1 MRRII
6 LLFCLTFIVNIC
18 FSQSKKQLKLI
29 NKAEEAFR
37 KKSYPTAKAFY
48 LKALSLDA
56 QSAET
61 IFKLGKIESLN
72 RNEEKATEYYLNA
85 IQLGPTNPAFT
96 EAHVYIGIRELRQ
109 GNYAKSKEYLDFALE
124 NTLSSAMLYHEL
136 RSKIEVCENGIEAK
150 KNALEIN
157 PIKLPEVV
165 NIRMK
170 QYFPVFTADNET
182 LFFTAVEE
190 NGDENIYASTL
201 INGVFSIPKLVNG
214 GINSTSN
221 EGTCSISSDGR
232 TMVFTSCEGR
242 SSFGSCD
249 LYITYKT
256 GEQWSNPQNIGS
268 SVNSSYWESQPALSG
283 DGKLLFFSS
292 ERPGGF
298 GRKDLWLSQLS
309 KQGVWASAVNL
320 GKNINTTSDDI
331 SPFIHA
337 NGSTFFFSSNGRKSF
352 GGFDIFMANIIDGNF
367 EEPQN
372 LGYPINDA
380 GDQVS
385 LFVTADGKTA
395 YFASDDK
402 KRIDLFSFE
411 IPETIKSKYKKVNY
425 LKGIVTDKVTGEPI
439 GASIQLVDLNSQ
451 KVLVNA
457 KADEISGEY
466 VLVLPHG
473 NRYAIHANKTGYLFK
488 SLNVDV
494 SKSERSEGN
503 EVDIKL
509 EAMQK
514 EANIVLSN
522 IFFDSGSAV
531 LRSDSYFELDKLAK
545 LLTDNQDIIAQ
556 INGHTDDIGNEYDNL
571 TLSQAR
577 AEAVAAYLVLKQIDK
592 KRIIPQGFGET
603 HPILPNENE
612 ENRQLNRRIEFSIQ

>member
-514 EANIVLSN
+514 
-522 IFFDSGSAV
+522 
-531 LRSDSYFELDKLAK
+531 
-545 LLTDNQDIIAQ
+545 
-556 INGHTDDIGNEYDNL
+556 
-571 TLSQAR
+571 
-577 AEAVAAYLVLKQIDK
+577 
-592 KRIIPQGFGET
+592 
-603 HPILPNENE
+603 
-612 ENRQLNRRIEFSIQ
+612 

>member
-18 FSQSKKQLKLI
+18 LSQSKKQLKLM

-37 KKSYPTAKAFY
+37 EKSYPTAKAFY

-85 IQLGPTNPAFT
+85 IQLNPTNPAFT

-109 GNYAKSKEYLDFALE
+109 GNYAKAKGYLDFALE
-124 NTLSSAMLYHEL
+124 NTSSSAMLYHEL

-157 PIKLPEVV
+157 PIKLPQVV
-165 NIRMK
+165 NIRTK

-201 INGVFSIPKLVNG
+201 VNGIFSNPKLVNG
-214 GINSTSN
+214 GINSTNN

-268 SVNSSYWESQPALSG
+268 SVNSPYWESQPALSG

-380 GDQVS
+380 DDQVS

-425 LKGIVTDKVTGEPI
+425 LKGIVTDKITGKPI

-457 KADEISGEY
+457 KADELSGEY

-503 EVDIKL
+503 KIDIKL

-556 INGHTDDIGNEYDNL
+556 INGHTDDIGNEDDNL

-603 HPILPNENE
+603 HPILPNQNE

>member
-1 MRRII
+1 MHAG
-6 LLFCLTFIVNIC
+6 V
-18 FSQSKKQLKLI
+18 SQSKKQLKLI

-37 KKSYPTAKAFY
+37 KKSYSSAKFFY
-48 LKALSLDA
+48 LKSLSLGA

-61 IFKLGKIESLN
+61 FSKLGKIESLN
-72 RNEEKATEYYLNA
+72 RNEEKATEYYLNV
-85 IQLGPTNPAFT
+85 IRLNPTNPDFT
-96 EAHVYIGIRELRQ
+96 EAHVYIGVRELRR
-109 GNYAKSKEYLDFALE
+109 GNYITAKNYLDFALE
-124 NTLSSAMLYHEL
+124 NTASSVMLYHEL
-136 RSKIEVCENGIEAK
+136 KSKIEVCENGIEAK
-150 KNALEIN
+150 KNALEIH
-157 PIKLPEVV
+157 PVKLPETV
-165 NIRMK
+165 NIRTK

-201 INGVFSIPKLVNG
+201 ENGIFSAPKLVNG

-268 SVNSSYWESQPALSG
+268 SVNSPYWESQPALSS

-320 GKNINTTSDDI
+320 GKNINTPSDDI

-337 NGSTFFFSSNGRKSF
+337 NGSTFFFSSNGWKSF
-352 GGFDIFMANIIDGNF
+352 GGFDIFMANIVDGNF

-380 GDQVS
+380 DDQVS

-395 YFASDDK
+395 YFALDDK

-411 IPETIKSKYKKVNY
+411 IPEIIKSKYKKVNY
-425 LKGIVTDKVTGEPI
+425 LKGVITDKVTGKPI

-451 KVLVNA
+451 KVLVNTN
-457 KADEISGEY
+457 ADEVSGEY

-473 NRYAIHANKTGYLFK
+473 SRYAIHANQTGYLFK
-488 SLNVDV
+488 SLNVDA
-494 SKSERSEGN
+494 SKSEQSEGN
-503 EVDIKL
+503 KVDIKL

-514 EANIVLSN
+514 EANVVLSN

-531 LRSDSYFELDKLAK
+531 LRFDSYFELDKLAK
-545 LLTDNQDIIAQ
+545 LLTENQDIVAQ
-556 INGHTDDIGNEYDNL
+556 INGHTDDVGDEGDNL
-571 TLSQAR
+571 TLSQVR
-577 AEAVAAYLVLKQIDK
+577 AEAVAAYLVSKEIDE
-592 KRIIPQGFGET
+592 KRIVPRGFGEAY
-603 HPILPNENE
+603 PILPNEND